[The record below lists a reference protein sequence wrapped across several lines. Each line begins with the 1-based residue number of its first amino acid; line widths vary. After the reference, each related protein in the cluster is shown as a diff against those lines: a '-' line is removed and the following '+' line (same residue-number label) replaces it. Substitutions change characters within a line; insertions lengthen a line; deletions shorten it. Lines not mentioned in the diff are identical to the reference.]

1 MSTFERLSITIA
13 VFIVVI
19 LAATYGGIVIG
30 QRLEKQRS
38 LEAANAAFQKSRE
51 VENEVEAL
59 NPYQR
64 CLALGGLPDECKV
77 FLRGLDKTTQGK

>member
-1 MSTFERLSITIA
+1 MTTFERLSITIA
-13 VFIVVI
+13 VIIALIVV
-19 LAATYGGIVIG
+19 AFCIG
-30 QRLEKQRS
+30 QETEKQKS
-38 LEAANAAFQKSRE
+38 LKAAITAFENSHE

-64 CLALGGLPDECKV
+64 CLAIGGVPDECKV

>member
-1 MSTFERLSITIA
+1 MSTFERLSIAIA
-13 VFIVVI
+13 IIIVVI

-64 CLALGGLPDECKV
+64 CLAIGGVPDECKIL
-77 FLRGLDKTTQGK
+77 LRGLDKTTQGK

>member
-1 MSTFERLSITIA
+1 MSTFERLSIAIA
-13 VFIVVI
+13 IIIVVI

-64 CLALGGLPDECKV
+64 CLALGGLPNECKIL
-77 FLRGLDKTTQGK
+77 LRGLDKTTKGE

>member
-19 LAATYGGIVIG
+19 LAVAYSGIVIG
-30 QRLEKQRS
+30 QRLEKQKS
-38 LEAANAAFQKSRE
+38 LEAANAAFQQSRE

-64 CLALGGLPDECKV
+64 CLAIGGVPDECKV
-77 FLRGLDKTTQGK
+77 FLRGLDKTAKGQ

>member
-1 MSTFERLSITIA
+1 MSTFERLSIAIA
-13 VFIVVI
+13 IIIVVI

-38 LEAANAAFQKSRE
+38 LEAANAAFQQSHE

-59 NPYQR
+59 TPYHR
-64 CLALGGLPDECKV
+64 CLAIGGLPDECKV

>member
-13 VFIVVI
+13 VFIVII
-19 LAATYGGIVIG
+19 LAVAYSGIVIG
-30 QRLEKQRS
+30 QRLEKQKS
-38 LEAANAAFQKSRE
+38 LEAANAAFQQSRE

-64 CLALGGLPDECKV
+64 CLAIGGLPNECKV
-77 FLRGLDKTTQGK
+77 LLRGLDKTTQGK

>member
-1 MSTFERLSITIA
+1 MSTFERLSITSA

-19 LAATYGGIVIG
+19 LAVAYSGIVIG
-30 QRLEKQRS
+30 QRLEKQKS

-64 CLALGGLPDECKV
+64 CLAIGGVPDECKV
-77 FLRGLDKTTQGK
+77 FLRGLDKTTESK

>member
-1 MSTFERLSITIA
+1 MSTFERLSIAI
-13 VFIVVI
+13 VIIIVVI

-30 QRLEKQRS
+30 QRLEKHKS

-59 NPYQR
+59 TPYHR
-64 CLALGGLPDECKV
+64 CLALGGLPDECKIL
-77 FLRGLDKTTQGK
+77 LRGLDKTAQGK

>member
-1 MSTFERLSITIA
+1 MSTFERLSIAIA
-13 VFIVVI
+13 IIIVVI

-30 QRLEKQRS
+30 QRLEKQKS
-38 LEAANAAFQKSRE
+38 LEAANAAFENSHE

-59 NPYQR
+59 NPYNR

-77 FLRGLDKTTQGK
+77 LLRGLDKTAKGQ

>member
-1 MSTFERLSITIA
+1 MSTFERLSIAIA
-13 VFIVVI
+13 IIIVVI

-30 QRLEKQRS
+30 QRLEKQKS

-77 FLRGLDKTTQGK
+77 FLRGLDKTTESK

>member
-1 MSTFERLSITIA
+1 MSTFERLSIAIA
-13 VFIVVI
+13 IIIVVI

-59 NPYQR
+59 TPYQR
-64 CLALGGLPDECKV
+64 CLAIGGVPDECKIL
-77 FLRGLDKTTQGK
+77 LRGLDKTTKGK

>member
-1 MSTFERLSITIA
+1 MSTFERLSIATAII
-13 VFIVVI
+13 IVVI

-59 NPYQR
+59 TPYQR
-64 CLALGGLPDECKV
+64 CLDIGGLPDQCKIL
-77 FLRGLDKTTQGK
+77 LRGLDKTTQSK

>member
-1 MSTFERLSITIA
+1 MSTFERLSIATAII
-13 VFIVVI
+13 IVVI

-64 CLALGGLPDECKV
+64 CLAIGGVPDECKIL
-77 FLRGLDKTTQGK
+77 LRGLDKTTQGK

>member
-1 MSTFERLSITIA
+1 MSTFERLSIAIA
-13 VFIVVI
+13 IIIVAI
-19 LAATYGGIVIG
+19 LAVGYSGIVIG

-64 CLALGGLPDECKV
+64 CLAVGGLPDECKIL
-77 FLRGLDKTTQGK
+77 LRGLDKTTQGK